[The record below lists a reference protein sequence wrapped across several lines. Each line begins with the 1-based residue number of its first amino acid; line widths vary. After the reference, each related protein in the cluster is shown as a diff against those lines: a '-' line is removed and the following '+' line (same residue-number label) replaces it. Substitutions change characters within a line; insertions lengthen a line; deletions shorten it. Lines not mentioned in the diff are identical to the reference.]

1 MSKGTFAIVAA
12 LLAGAVGATYYIK
25 PEVFGI
31 QTDAASSAAVTEE
44 SEADNAKPSQKKA
57 KAKKTKKKG
66 AAFDGVKL
74 VTETEWANTT
84 AKRDALAK
92 SITSAMDG
100 KSATGFAKDK
110 DSLLLA
116 AQWMIAQADTEA
128 LTDIEKQTADRE
140 KNLTNLRE
148 QLEKKKASAP
158 EGVALSKRA
167 EWDIKRLEKKVKRA
181 EALCQAAY
189 TMEAATK
196 DPKAATIMERIAADP
211 EWAEQFA
218 FSGECIRPG
227 YALYLLTAIA
237 NEHHDFFTNKMVR
250 DIATATAL
258 EYAKSYWHPEDAV
271 ERAEYYIKNYKADRL
286 NTVFDTLPFWQR
298 RMVCGCKGDNP
309 YGSVSSL
316 EWSLENVHIPAHEY
330 PGSCWRCAYRLNN
343 IYGDSIH
350 GPHYYTP
357 WEATYGDNRA
367 ALTYLVGGV
376 CGSLSHFGAFS
387 ALANGIPALTAGEP
401 GHCAFIVLIDKKWT
415 PAYSLSWERGLHWQ
429 VFRNVYS
436 FSSLHSASELFDTK
450 NEEKL
455 NLSNSLRIAA
465 NIHAQ
470 NGNTAKAHSTF
481 RDALKAQPR
490 NFYAWR
496 EWMQALAEKGSADQW
511 ADLND
516 TLCEHLVPIYPE
528 MAYEVLQKGAIEG
541 MKKAMT
547 GDEKKLRRCFLDFW
561 SHCKEYGPDRW
572 HIARLADAQLKALG
586 ISAKTPDKLCSM
598 YSDILASCSNS
609 ANYMSVILGWGN
621 SLSSGLSEADK
632 KNFMADMVK
641 GIQSGSNMKDEDK
654 EKLLAPAMLA
664 AEKTGDIVTFQS
676 IGKMLPEKYRKPA
689 NVLPK
694 HEPFP
699 GKLASQGGIVLA
711 SSTSQWDN
719 PCSHWG
725 LLEPCGGT
733 FHTGKDTNAWI
744 TVQLP
749 RQVNVTGVVLITNPG
764 NLHRLHNMKIQVS
777 EDGQNW
783 TDVHQF
789 GQCTQRVMRADLGQ
803 KLPLAKYVRILR
815 PGGPEFFHLNGIYV
829 YGNQAA

>member
-1 MSKGTFAIVAA
+1 MSKGTFAIIAT

-25 PEVFGI
+25 PELFG
-31 QTDAASSAAVTEE
+31 QQPDVAPEATAQEAANQQSK
-44 SEADNAKPSQKKA
+44 SEKNKSKA
-57 KAKKTKKKG
+57 KKKKG
-66 AAFDGVKL
+66 AAFDGIKL
-74 VTETEWANTT
+74 VTTTDWANTS
-84 AKRDALAK
+84 AKKESLAK
-92 SITSAMDG
+92 AITAELGS
-100 KSATGFAKDK
+100 KSAAEFAKNQN
-110 DSLLLA
+110 SRLLA
-116 AQWMIAQADTEA
+116 AQWIIANADTEA
-128 LTDIEKQTADRE
+128 QTELEKATADRE
-140 KNLTNLRE
+140 KKLADLKK
-148 QLEKKKASAP
+148 QLENKKALVP
-158 EGVALSKRA
+158 EGVAPSKKLAWDLKQLEKNIKRA
-167 EWDIKRLEKKVKRA
+167 ETSCK
-181 EALCQAAY
+181 AAY
-189 TMEAATK
+189 TMEQALK

-218 FSGECIRPG
+218 FTGDCIRPG

-237 NEHHDFFTNKMVR
+237 NEHADFFSNKMVR

-258 EYAKSYWHPEDAV
+258 EYAKSNWHADDAV
-271 ERAEYYIKNYKADRL
+271 DRAEYYIKNYKANRL

-309 YGSVSSL
+309 YGSVASL

-330 PGSCWRCAYRLNN
+330 PGSCWRCSYRLNN

-350 GPHYYTP
+350 GPQYYAP
-357 WEATYGDNRA
+357 WEASYGDNRT

-401 GHCAFIVLIDKKWT
+401 GHCAFIVLVDKKWT

-429 VFRNVYS
+429 VYRNVYS
-436 FSSLHSASELFDTK
+436 FSSLHSASELFDSK
-450 NEEKL
+450 NEATT
-455 NLSNSLRIAA
+455 NLSNTYRIAA
-465 NIHAQ
+465 NIFAQ
-470 NGNTAKAHSTF
+470 QGDKAKAQANF
-481 RDALKAQPR
+481 CDALKTEPR

-496 EWMQALAEKGSADQW
+496 EWVQALSESGTADDWAE
-511 ADLND
+511 LNE
-516 TLCEHLVPIYPE
+516 TLCNKLVPIYPE
-528 MAYEVLQKGAIEG
+528 MAYEVMQKGAIEG
-541 MKKAMT
+541 MSKAMAK
-547 GDEKKLRRCFLDFW
+547 DEKKLRRCFLDFW
-561 SHCKEYGPDRW
+561 NHCDTYGPDRW

-586 ISAKTPDKLCSM
+586 ISAKTPDKLCSI
-598 YSDILASCSNS
+598 YGDILASCAHS

-621 SLSSGLSEADK
+621 NISANLSEADK
-632 KNFMADMVK
+632 KKFMDGMVK
-641 GIQSGSNMKDEDK
+641 GIQKGDNMKDEDK
-654 EKLLAPAMLA
+654 EKLLAPALLA
-664 AEKTGDIVTFQS
+664 AEKSGDIVTFQALA
-676 IGKMLPEKYRKPA
+676 KMLPDKYRNPA
-689 NVLPK
+689 NILPK

-711 SSTSQWDN
+711 SSTSQWDK
-719 PCSHWG
+719 PCNHWG

-733 FHTGKDTNAWI
+733 FHTAKDTDAWI

-789 GQCTQRVMRADLGQ
+789 GPCNQRVMRADLGQ